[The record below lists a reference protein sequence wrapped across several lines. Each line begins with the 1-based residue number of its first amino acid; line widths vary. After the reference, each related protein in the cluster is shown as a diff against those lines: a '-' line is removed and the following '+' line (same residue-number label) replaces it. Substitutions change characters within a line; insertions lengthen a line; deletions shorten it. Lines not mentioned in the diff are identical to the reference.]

1 MSATALQSDAIWL
14 NASNY
19 RVTPLNASLADRV
32 PELKDALQAGVA
44 AYPDMTRSDFYDVE
58 LAQGW
63 AYVHVHDDKRTV
75 YLVAYSRL

>member
-1 MSATALQSDAIWL
+1 MSATALQSDAVWL

-19 RVTPLNASLADRV
+19 RVAPLNAKVADRV
-32 PELKDALQAGVA
+32 PELTNALQAGVVA
-44 AYPDMTRSDFYDVE
+44 FPDTNRSDFYDIE

-63 AYVHVHDDKRTV
+63 AYIHVHDDKRTV